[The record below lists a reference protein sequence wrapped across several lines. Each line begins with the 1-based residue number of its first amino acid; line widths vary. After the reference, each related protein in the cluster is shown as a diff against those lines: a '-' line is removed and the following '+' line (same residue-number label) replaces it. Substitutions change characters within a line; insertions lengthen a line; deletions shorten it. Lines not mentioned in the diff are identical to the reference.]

1 MADRLRKRSTR
12 SKAGPAT
19 PGGGRAPDAPAVHS
33 DGSSGPF
40 GVAASA
46 PAERSSARRTSD
58 VDDALQ
64 STLRRWARATPV
76 EELSRRGVKTVRS
89 VSMSKMAA
97 LLEKAV
103 NRALIA
109 RTLGDDADDAGEVS
123 AAARAEFVRLTRA
136 ELGAGGDGGSGGEF
150 ADEGLRRSARHSTLD
165 RLKRDLAERERLE
178 AGELVPKPPPTSAE
192 REKREE
198 IALESRLRDLAA
210 RVATGDAEREL
221 VESAIAISLEA
232 VRDARRSAEDAA
244 DAEHARERSRLER
257 RIAKLNHLL
266 DDAEAKVRRARRGA
280 PIDEGVASI
289 YDEVQGLDGEDGDFE
304 KKSSLMK
311 SIFEANLALRP

>member
-1 MADRLRKRSTR
+1 MSDRLRKRSTS

-19 PGGGRAPDAPAVHS
+19 SGGGRAPAAPPDAR
-33 DGSSGPF
+33 D
-40 GVAASA
+40 
-46 PAERSSARRTSD
+46 SSAEETADARPPSD

-64 STLRRWARATPV
+64 RTIRRWARATPV

-109 RTLGDDADDAGEVS
+109 RTLGEGDDADDAGEVS

-136 ELGAGGDGGSGGEF
+136 ELGAGGDGGPGGDF

-178 AGELVPKPPPTSAE
+178 AGELVPKPPPTRAE
-192 REKREE
+192 RERREE
-198 IALESRLRDLAA
+198 IALETRLRDLAA
-210 RVATGDAEREL
+210 GVASDEAQRGLFDSA
-221 VESAIAISLEA
+221 VEVALEA
-232 VRDARRSAEDAA
+232 VRGARLSVQDAA

-257 RIAKLNHLL
+257 RIAKLNQLL
-266 DDAEAKVRRARRGA
+266 DDAEAKVRRARRGV
-280 PIDEGVASI
+280 PIDDGVASI
-289 YDEVQGLDGEDGDFE
+289 YDAVQGLDGEDGDFE